1 MQITPQGLQA
11 ATFAHRKTDSWTA
24 PEQQKESGG
33 KNRGQIANDVFS
45 ALIVDRDS
53 MSSDLLANVLRQEK
67 ACNATAVAASDLLPL
82 LARNPVDLVVIGAE
96 VILNARSGLDLTHAV
111 SRAYPNLL
119 LVVLLNR
126 STRESVINAFRCGA
140 RGVFSR
146 EQSMA
151 EFLECIEHMRKGL
164 IWAQGKEAT
173 FLLEALRSVPA
184 PNVTTAIDS
193 PQLTSRQLQVVQYAA
208 AGKTNKFIA
217 AELRLSEHTVK
228 NYLFRAFEK
237 LGVSSRVEL
246 LFYLTLSGHSIGR
259 KGVGSAADSTSER

>member
-1 MQITPQGLQA
+1 VQTNPRALQTASSSDRRESYRATPE
-11 ATFAHRKTDSWTA
+11 
-24 PEQQKESGG
+24 PQKEKDKWSVE
-33 KNRGQIANDVFS
+33 QDAVPEFC
-45 ALIVDRDS
+45 ALVVDRDS
-53 MSSDLLANVLRQEK
+53 MSSDLLANVLRREK
-67 ACNATAVAASDLLPL
+67 AYNAAAVAAPDLLPIL
-82 LARNPVDLVVIGAE
+82 SKSPVDLVVIGAE
-96 VILNARSGLDLTHAV
+96 VILNARSGLDLTQAV

-126 STRESVINAFRCGA
+126 STRESVINAFRSGA

-146 EQSMA
+146 ERPIE
-151 EFLECIEHMRKGL
+151 EFLECIEHVRNGL
-164 IWAQGKEAT
+164 IWVQGKDAT
-173 FLLEALRSVPA
+173 FLLEAIRSVPA
-184 PNVTTAIDS
+184 PNLAIAIDT

-246 LFYLTLSGHSIGR
+246 LFYLTLSGHSFAPSR
-259 KGVGSAADSTSER
+259 VNATTDLVDE